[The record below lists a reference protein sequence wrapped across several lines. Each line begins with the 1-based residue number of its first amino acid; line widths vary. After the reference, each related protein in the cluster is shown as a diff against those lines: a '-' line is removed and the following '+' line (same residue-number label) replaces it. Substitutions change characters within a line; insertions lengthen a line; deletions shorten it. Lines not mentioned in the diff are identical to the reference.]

1 MHNSDTQAELSIKI
15 KEIYEY
21 CLSRMDPNTTVQVET
36 QSDVEPP
43 TMTATQTQLKARKG
57 LVVTVLKETN
67 TEIEEDTPLYRK
79 NLQ

>member
-1 MHNSDTQAELSIKI
+1 
-15 KEIYEY
+15 
-21 CLSRMDPNTTVQVET
+21 MDPNTTVQVET

-43 TMTATQTQLKARKG
+43 TMTATQTHLKARKG